1 MKKRYLWEFDNDQI
15 MEIKMK
21 EIDNWEGND
30 VLEEVKNTGQKAI
43 NTKLDITEKV
53 IDEKMV

>member
-43 NTKLDITEKV
+43 NTKLDITE
-53 IDEKMV
+53 